1 MNGTSASGTGTSDDM
16 SLATVNEEASAE
28 RRVLDLGG
36 GVGAVIRVR
45 SEQTSGRLAV
55 VEHPIQPGGLIEPH
69 THALEDE
76 WSYVLSGT
84 VGVQVGDEIRQL
96 GAGDQIFK
104 PRGIEH
110 AVWNPAGEP
119 ALVLEAILPGGF
131 EQFFEKASQVV
142 AADGG
147 FDEQELI
154 RLAERYAVSMAFEK
168 APALA
173 AELGLARRRDG

>member
-1 MNGTSASGTGTSDDM
+1 MAVMSGDDAASS
-16 SLATVNEEASAE
+16 E
-28 RRVLDLGG
+28 RRVLNLGG

-55 VEHPIQPGGLIEPH
+55 VEHPIEPGGLIEPH

-76 WSYVLSGT
+76 WSYLLFGT
-84 VGVQVGDEIRQL
+84 VSVQVGDETTRL
-96 GAGDQIFK
+96 RAGDQVFK

-110 AVWNPAGEP
+110 AVWNPAAEP

-131 EQFFEKASQVV
+131 EQFFEEASQLV
-142 AADGG
+142 ATDGA
-147 FDEQELI
+147 FDEQDFI

-168 APALA
+168 APALVQ
-173 AELGLARRRDG
+173 ELGLAERGDG

>member
-1 MNGTSASGTGTSDDM
+1 MSSHVGDRRPSGRSDMAILSGNEGT
-16 SLATVNEEASAE
+16 E

-76 WSYVLSGT
+76 WTYVLSGT
-84 VGVQVGDEIRQL
+84 VGVQVGGETTRL
-96 GAGDQIFK
+96 PAGDQIFK
-104 PRGIEH
+104 PRCIEH

-131 EQFFEKASQVV
+131 EQFFEEASQLVT
-142 AADGG
+142 ADGA
-147 FDEQELI
+147 FDEEEFV

-168 APALA
+168 APALVE
-173 AELGLARRRDG
+173 ELGLAERRDR